1 MKIDLVV
8 FDLDGTLIS
17 SGETIYKATVHT
29 LNELNIRGE
38 IPHEK
43 FYSRIGLHF
52 EDIFDEFGVVVKDFE
67 KFIGIY
73 KSVYFDFIQSSEIYP
88 GVKETLQALKSKN
101 IKTALLTTKAQ
112 DQADIITKHFN
123 LTDHLDYIMGRRN
136 GLAHKP
142 SPEPLLKICEDL
154 NVDPNRTMIVGD
166 SEMDIQCGKNA
177 NTLTCGVTYGYRSKE
192 NLEKEFPDFIIDK
205 ITELNTILEN

>member
-8 FDLDGTLIS
+8 FDLDGTLMS
-17 SGETIYKATVHT
+17 SHETIYKATVHT
-29 LNELNIRGE
+29 LNELNISGE

-43 FYSRIGLHF
+43 FCSRIGLHF
-52 EDIFDEFGVVVKDFE
+52 EDIFEEFGIVVNDFE

-88 GVKETLQALKSKN
+88 GVKETLQALKSKK

-123 LTDHLDYIMGRRN
+123 LTEQLDYIMGRRT

-142 SPEPLLKICEDL
+142 SPEPLLKICSDL
-154 NVDPNRTMIVGD
+154 NVNPSHTMIVGD

-177 NTLTCGVTYGYRSKE
+177 NAKTCGVTYGYRSKE
-192 NLEKEFPDFIIDK
+192 HLVNEFPDFIVDNI
-205 ITELNTILEN
+205 IELNTILEN

>member
-1 MKIDLVV
+1 MKIELVV
-8 FDLDGTLIS
+8 FDLDGTLMS
-17 SGETIYKATVHT
+17 SHETIYKATVHT
-29 LNELNIRGE
+29 LDELNIHGE

-43 FYSRIGLHF
+43 FCSRIGLHF
-52 EDIFDEFGVVVKDFE
+52 EDIFEEFGIVVNDFE

-88 GVKETLQALKSKN
+88 GVKETLQALKSKK

-123 LTDHLDYIMGRRN
+123 LTEQLDYIMGRRT

-142 SPEPLLKICEDL
+142 SPEPLLKICSDL
-154 NVDPNRTMIVGD
+154 NVNPSHTMIVGD

-177 NTLTCGVTYGYRSKE
+177 NAKTCGVTYGYRSKE
-192 NLEKEFPDFIIDK
+192 HLVNEFPDFIVDNI
-205 ITELNTILEN
+205 IELNTILEN